1 MRALLGLLFGAVLMA
16 VTACATGPTAPP
28 SVNVTGQWAGT
39 WAYENTT
46 LGTGNIQG
54 TFQQDGANVTGNFTV
69 SGPNVI
75 NRVASVT
82 GTISG
87 NEIKLSMPAS
97 GYLTV
102 TGNQMTGSVN
112 GLNVAKLTL
121 RKQ

>member
-1 MRALLGLLFGAVLMA
+1 MRGAG
-16 VTACATGPTAPP
+16 CATGPGAPP

-39 WAYENTT
+39 WAYENAIV
-46 LGTGNIQG
+46 GSGDIRG
-54 TFQQDGANVTGNFTV
+54 TFQQDGEKVSGNFNIT
-69 SGPNVI
+69 GPVV
-75 NRVASVT
+75 NRVATVT
-82 GTISG
+82 GTVSG

-102 TGNQMTGSVN
+102 TGNQMNGVVK